1 MPKNARK
8 KPNTPKRSVNLL
20 CRLTGSKKNLKK
32 LSDLTTRV
40 NLVRNLSTNKELPV
54 STGAK
59 LLGINRTSVYYGGI
73 PVSEEELECKSIIDH
88 LHTDNPTWG
97 ARQMSAQLKLRGY
110 HVGRRKASR
119 YMREMDITYIPM
131 KHGFLYLTAIIDW
144 YSRCIV
150 GWDVDDTL
158 DTTMV
163 INACKKAFKV
173 AKPLIIN
180 SDQGSQFTSDK
191 YIDFIRNSGIRQSMD
206 GKSRWADNIMIERW
220 FRSFKYEEAYLTEYA
235 NLKEAREAIG
245 RYIYTYNFER
255 CHQSIGNKRPAE
267 YLEKKGDIKK
277 PRINTVMPKLIYV
290 YEDVN
295 FDGSKHELV
304 NCHYFGG
311 DYAGTEGTKELWQEV
326 FDFITESYDEEVLE
340 KIYINGDGAD
350 WIRTGAGMHA
360 KARFVLDRFHM
371 HKYIISA
378 TSHLKD
384 SAQDA
389 RSEIYR
395 AINGKRKWVVEEA
408 FDKILHVTESETKA
422 KAVESAKN
430 YILGNWAGIM
440 ESVRAK
446 DKSLQCSAEGHVS
459 HIYSDRMSSRPL
471 G

>member
-1 MPKNARK
+1 MS
-8 KPNTPKRSVNLL
+8 RSRRNFSAEFKTNLVLQLLKGEKELNVLAVENDIQPNLL
-20 CRLTGSKKNLKK
+20 RNWKKEFLANASLAFDNKREDNLREQLAEERKEKVEYAKKVAQLTMQVDWLKKNLKK

-40 NLVRNLSTNKELPV
+40 NLVRNLSTTKELPV

-97 ARQMSAQLKLRGY
+97 ARQISAQLKLRGY
-110 HVGRRKASR
+110 QVGRRKAGR
-119 YMREMDITYIPM
+119 YMREMDITPIYPKMNLSKRMKQAKVCPYLLRNAVIDRPNQAWSIDITYLPM

-191 YIDFIRNSGIRQSMD
+191 YIDFIRNNGIRQSMD

-267 YLEKKGDIKK
+267 VYY
-277 PRINTVMPKLIYV
+277 PVMLL
-290 YEDVN
+290 D
-295 FDGSKHELV
+295 
-304 NCHYFGG
+304 
-311 DYAGTEGTKELWQEV
+311 A
-326 FDFITESYDEEVLE
+326 
-340 KIYINGDGAD
+340 
-350 WIRTGAGMHA
+350 
-360 KARFVLDRFHM
+360 AR
-371 HKYIISA
+371 A
-378 TSHLKD
+378 
-384 SAQDA
+384 AA
-389 RSEIYR
+389 
-395 AINGKRKWVVEEA
+395 
-408 FDKILHVTESETKA
+408 
-422 KAVESAKN
+422 
-430 YILGNWAGIM
+430 
-440 ESVRAK
+440 
-446 DKSLQCSAEGHVS
+446 
-459 HIYSDRMSSRPL
+459 
-471 G
+471 

>member
-8 KPNTPKRSVNLL
+8 KLNTLKRSVNLP

-40 NLVRNLSTNKELPV
+40 NLVRNLLTTKELSV

-73 PVSEEELECKSIIDH
+73 PVSEEELECKAIIDH
-88 LHTDNPTWG
+88 LHTDIPTWG

-110 HVGRRKASR
+110 QVGRRKAGR
-119 YMREMDITYIPM
+119 YMREMDITPIYPKMNLSKRMKQAKVCPYLLRNAVIDRPNQAWSIDITYIPM

-163 INACKKAFKV
+163 INACNKAFKI

-191 YIDFIRNSGIRQSMD
+191 YIDFIRDNGIRQSMD

-245 RYIYTYNFER
+245 RYIYNYNFER
-255 CHQSIGNKRPAE
+255 CHQAIDNKRPAE
-267 YLEKKGDIKK
+267 
-277 PRINTVMPKLIYV
+277 V
-290 YEDVN
+290 YYPAM
-295 FDGSKHELV
+295 L
-304 NCHYFGG
+304 
-311 DYAGTEGTKELWQEV
+311 L
-326 FDFITESYDEEVLE
+326 DE
-340 KIYINGDGAD
+340 
-350 WIRTGAGMHA
+350 
-360 KARFVLDRFHM
+360 AR
-371 HKYIISA
+371 A
-378 TSHLKD
+378 
-384 SAQDA
+384 AA
-389 RSEIYR
+389 
-395 AINGKRKWVVEEA
+395 
-408 FDKILHVTESETKA
+408 
-422 KAVESAKN
+422 
-430 YILGNWAGIM
+430 
-440 ESVRAK
+440 
-446 DKSLQCSAEGHVS
+446 
-459 HIYSDRMSSRPL
+459 
-471 G
+471 